1 MIDKPTTWAGAIA
14 HNHSPR
20 IKARKMINAQ
30 VRAITGGVSLD
41 DLPDSCILADYL
53 DALEEMIEEAHEATR
68 TSELLDFAHE
78 AAIEVLEEAGM
89 NEMGF

>member
-20 IKARKMINAQ
+20 IKARKMINARTQ
-30 VRAITGGVSLD
+30 AIAGIGLD
-41 DLPDSCILADYL
+41 DLPDSCVLADYL
-53 DALEEMIEEAHEATR
+53 DALEEMIEEAHEATP

-78 AAIEVLEEAGM
+78 AAIEVLEEAGWSRA
-89 NEMGF
+89 F